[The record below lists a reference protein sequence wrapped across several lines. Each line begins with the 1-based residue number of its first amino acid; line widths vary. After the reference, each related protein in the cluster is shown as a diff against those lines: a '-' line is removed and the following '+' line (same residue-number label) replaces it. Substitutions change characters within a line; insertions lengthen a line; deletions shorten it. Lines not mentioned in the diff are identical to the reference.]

1 MYAPSLCF
9 QSTSITPGLS
19 TYIVCS
25 LLIDLFI
32 HLPNILDRE
41 IKQVR
46 DDCARE
52 FAKWPE
58 VLAFLD
64 VGNRPKKMT
73 TRAAIK
79 SARNVLNGHPAK
91 EESYKTISGLN
102 LTFGYEFDSVRRVNN
117 DLAHGIWNC
126 IKNVIAIITGT
137 GESMKWK
144 PSRAATEQAHGRF
157 IGVANG
163 TTK

>member
-1 MYAPSLCF
+1 M
-9 QSTSITPGLS
+9 
-19 TYIVCS
+19 
-25 LLIDLFI
+25 LIDLFL
-32 HLPNILDRE
+32 HLANILDRE
-41 IKQVR
+41 IQHVKAEF
-46 DDCARE
+46 ARE

-64 VGNRPKKMT
+64 LENRPKRMT
-73 TRAAIK
+73 TKAALK
-79 SARNVLNGHPAK
+79 SARNVLNGDSPANQ
-91 EESYKTISGLN
+91 ESFKTISGLN
-102 LTFGYEFDSVRRVNN
+102 LTFGSEFDFVRRVTN

-137 GESMKWK
+137 GDSMKWK

-163 TTK
+163 TIQ